1 MGSSSRVVP
10 FTVVPS
16 LGQTLRALS
25 VVCMGAALFQPV
37 PAVAG
42 PDGPGTPKPA
52 ANAPVPAPAAT
63 LAAAAAAAAEEA
75 QAPAAAADPF
85 LDFFRKTEI
94 SGIVDTYYT
103 YNFNEPATGT
113 FTPLRSFDVK
123 HNQFSVS
130 LLELALNKAATTDDR
145 IGFRFDLQYGQTAQ
159 VFNTD
164 PLDNNNLVNVQ
175 QAYLSYLAPVGKGL
189 TFEVGK
195 WVTPIGSEPTE
206 AHLNNNYSRGLVYQ
220 FGPFYHVGARVS
232 YPVHEKVTLAGLV
245 VNGWNATGDNNSGK
259 TVGGGITVVPTSKVT
274 FIQNFLFGPEQTDN
288 ADDWRTYSDTNLAF
302 TATDKITTGLNYV
315 YAADEVAG
323 ESINWQI
330 LALYLKGQITPVFAL
345 SPRFEWFS
353 DPDGYVFGGGEQAIK
368 EFTLTAE
375 IKHPRGLITRFEYRR
390 DWSDIDYFTK
400 DGDPTD
406 NQNTF
411 TVGFIVPF
419 SSKAP

>member
-1 MGSSSRVVP
+1 MGVSSRAVP

-16 LGQTLRALS
+16 LGQALRALS
-25 VVCMGAALFQPV
+25 VVCVGAALFQPV
-37 PAVAG
+37 PASAG
-42 PDGPGTPKPA
+42 PGGPGTPS
-52 ANAPVPAPAAT
+52 PAPSSTAPSLSVAKS
-63 LAAAAAAAAEEA
+63 ADDPAGEP
-75 QAPAAAADPF
+75 QAPAAASDPF

-103 YNFNEPATGT
+103 YNFNEPPTGT

-130 LLELALNKAATTDDR
+130 LLELAFGKPATTDDR

-232 YPVHEKVTLAGLV
+232 YPVHEKVTLGGWF

-259 TVGGGITVVPTSKVT
+259 TFGGGITVVPTSRVT
-274 FIQNFLFGPEQTDN
+274 FIQNFLFGPEQPDN
-288 ADDWRTYSDTNLAF
+288 SDDWRTYSDTNLAF
-302 TATDKITTGLNYV
+302 TISDKMTTGLNYV
-315 YAADEVAG
+315 YAADELAG
-323 ESINWQI
+323 ESISWQI
-330 LALYLKGQITPVFAL
+330 LALYYKAQLTPVFAL
-345 SPRFEWFS
+345 SPRFEWFN
-353 DPDGYVFGGGEQAIK
+353 DPDGYVFAGGEQAMK

-375 IKHPRGLITRFEYRR
+375 LKHPRGLITRFEYRR

-411 TVGFIVPF
+411 TVAFIVPF
-419 SSKAP
+419 STKAP